1 MQTNFWRDC
10 TTSLFPP
17 FFTFIFFLSFP
28 FLSSSLYSFWILCLP
43 NLTYSPLLAVSSL
56 SLSLT
61 RMLPRACHVR
71 ECACVR
77 LAVSLSP
84 ASEGDGTG
92 GDCTFLL
99 MLPGAPSWFRLPT
112 NPFPIHTC
120 VTVICWCCVV
130 LVTGKRSNVSVR
142 WVGFSPSHPFLFL
155 CLRTNTRETSTLQGG
170 STLSLSVCLVFTGS
184 GEKGDEKIDKSERP
198 ECGLREIFRLGCLML
213 SFLCS
218 LTDY

>member
-1 MQTNFWRDC
+1 MLGWPEEDAKKSPPVFSACRPTFGGTVPLRC
-10 TTSLFPP
+10 SLRFSRS
-17 FFTFIFFLSFP
+17 FFFLSFP

-120 VTVICWCCVV
+120 VTVIC
-130 LVTGKRSNVSVR
+130 
-142 WVGFSPSHPFLFL
+142 
-155 CLRTNTRETSTLQGG
+155 
-170 STLSLSVCLVFTGS
+170 
-184 GEKGDEKIDKSERP
+184 
-198 ECGLREIFRLGCLML
+198 
-213 SFLCS
+213 
-218 LTDY
+218 

>member
-130 LVTGKRSNVSVR
+130 LVTGKRGSVSVC
-142 WVGFSPSHPFLFL
+142 VGLGSHRVTRSFFFVCAPTHAKRQRYRVVRHSPSQSVLFL
-155 CLRTNTRETSTLQGG
+155 PAVEKRGMRKSIKV
-170 STLSLSVCLVFTGS
+170 SDLSAVW
-184 GEKGDEKIDKSERP
+184 EK
-198 ECGLREIFRLGCLML
+198 FLG
-213 SFLCS
+213 
-218 LTDY
+218 